1 MFLILLIQKPLGTK
15 FLEFFIHNYFQKFK
29 NSVLVFSNSKPMG
42 WWNDNNIAK
51 LCNKHQ
57 IPMFDSSNKK

>member
-1 MFLILLIQKPLGTK
+1 MTLILLIQKPLGTK
-15 FLEFFIHNYFQKFK
+15 FLEFFIQNHSQNIEE
-29 NSVLVFSNSKPMG
+29 SVLVFSNSEPIG

-51 LCNKHQ
+51 LCSKHQ